1 MPYSKLTYE
10 EALDFLTVMRW
21 RTGDMWE
28 KYMMKIFILDVSVYP
43 TLSELTNEII
53 GPHEIISF
61 VEVSERDQVAVDVN
75 LKAFTSRYGAFAESE
90 VLLSSLASIPNMY
103 SSSTL
108 TQQQLLTIRV
118 AMFYKLGGRI
128 FFEFYLNGIE
138 TTSGLTSVELILL
151 D

>member
-1 MPYSKLTYE
+1 L
-10 EALDFLTVMRW
+10 AVIRW
-21 RTGDMWE
+21 RTGDLWE
-28 KYMMKIFILDVSVYP
+28 KYMMKTPILDVSVCP
-43 TLSELTNEII
+43 TLSDLTNEII
-53 GPHEIISF
+53 GVHEIISF

-75 LKAFTSRYGAFAESE
+75 LRAFTKKYGAFAESE
-90 VLLSSLASIPNMY
+90 VLLSSLALIPNMY

-118 AMFYKLGGRI
+118 AMFYKLGGRD
-128 FFEFYLNGIE
+128 FFEFYLKGIE